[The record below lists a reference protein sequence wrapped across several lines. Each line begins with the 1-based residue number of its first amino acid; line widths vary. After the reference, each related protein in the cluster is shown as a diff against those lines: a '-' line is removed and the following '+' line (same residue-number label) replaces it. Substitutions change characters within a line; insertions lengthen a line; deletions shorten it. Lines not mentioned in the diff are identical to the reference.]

1 MLSANVR
8 SCGTQENPI
17 WHLIRMTKQ
26 TKIFPGIQVEDPQTM
41 QPFIDYLE
49 KWGCQVLRV
58 VNRPNPYRGG
68 FSILF
73 RADDATARAIGDLGI
88 AQILLDVRTDT
99 YLLRLPE
106 VNIDSTPGPHPTPL
120 PWNEV
125 SKKHKLDE
133 LLALWGSAG
142 DILERRR
149 QRLGMFYRQ
158 E

>member
-1 MLSANVR
+1 MNSLR
-8 SCGTQENPI
+8 Y
-17 WHLIRMTKQ
+17 
-26 TKIFPGIQVEDPQTM
+26 VEDRKTM
-41 QPFIDYLE
+41 QPFIDRLE
-49 KWGCQVLRV
+49 FWGCQVLRA

-73 RADDATARAIGDLGI
+73 RCEEATARAIGDLGI
-88 AQILLDVRTDT
+88 AQILLDIRADT

-106 VNIDSTPGPHPTPL
+106 VNIDSTPGPHPAIL

-125 SKKHKLDE
+125 TKEKKLAE
-133 LLALWGSAG
+133 LLTLWENNG

-149 QRLGMFYRQ
+149 QRLGLFYKD

>member
-1 MLSANVR
+1 MK
-8 SCGTQENPI
+8 
-17 WHLIRMTKQ
+17 LIKNQ
-26 TKIFPGIQVEDPQTM
+26 DIVQAFVIQ
-41 QPFIDYLE
+41 LE

-73 RADDATARAIGDLGI
+73 RCDETTVRAIADLGI
-88 AQILLDVRTDT
+88 AQILLDVRADT

-106 VNIDSTPGPHPTPL
+106 VNIDPSPGPHPAIL

-125 SKKHKLDE
+125 TKQKKLEE
-133 LLALWGSAG
+133 LLSLWENSG
-142 DILERRR
+142 DILEKRRR
-149 QRLGMFYRQ
+149 RLGLFYKD

>member
-1 MLSANVR
+1 ML
-8 SCGTQENPI
+8 
-17 WHLIRMTKQ
+17 
-26 TKIFPGIQVEDPQTM
+26 VEDRKTM
-41 QPFIDYLE
+41 QPFIDQLE
-49 KWGCQVLRV
+49 KWGCQVLRA

-73 RADDATARAIGDLGI
+73 RCEEAMARAIADLGI
-88 AQILLDVRTDT
+88 AQILLDVRADT

-106 VNIDSTPGPHPTPL
+106 VNIDSTAGTQPALL

-125 SKKHKLDE
+125 TKEKKLAE
-133 LLALWGSAG
+133 LLNLWENGG

-149 QRLGMFYRQ
+149 RRLGLFYKD